1 MYLSSHSTG
10 RSTILFLRDV
20 KTPDIPY
27 ITVEIKGETIKQW
40 YGAYDK
46 KPNKE
51 YFDGWLNTYTA
62 ELKKRKEEKKEKK
75 SAKTA

>member
-1 MYLSSHSTG
+1 MRAHNTG
-10 RSTILFLRDV
+10 ISTILFLRSI

-46 KPNKE
+46 KPNQE
-51 YFDGWLNTYTA
+51 YFDAWLNTYTA
-62 ELKKRKEEKKEKK
+62 ELKKRKEENKEKK